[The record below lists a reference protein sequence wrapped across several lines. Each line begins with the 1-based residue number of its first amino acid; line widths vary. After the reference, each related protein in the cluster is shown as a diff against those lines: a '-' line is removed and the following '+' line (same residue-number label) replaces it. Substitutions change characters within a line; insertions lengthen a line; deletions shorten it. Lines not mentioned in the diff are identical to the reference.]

1 MAIVG
6 TRRLPPSGLLG
17 PAVSRLP
24 AHSEGATTTFG
35 VRHAVQPG
43 ARERAVGSLVSSD
56 RSGAGR
62 LKQFPVLRPLVTTGV
77 HLRAGRPL
85 LAVASSGG
93 VAHQLPEHA
102 VAPAAL
108 VDAVL
113 AALGV

>member
-1 MAIVG
+1 MSAQ
-6 TRRLPPSGLLG
+6 LQAPMFC
-17 PAVSRLP
+17 SRL
-24 AHSEGATTTFG
+24 ARTSGHS
-35 VRHAVQPG
+35 Q
-43 ARERAVGSLVSSD
+43 RAVGSLVSSD
-56 RSGAGR
+56 GSDAGR

-85 LAVASSGG
+85 LAVAGSGG

-102 VAPAAL
+102 VALAAL